1 MCRSRNEKPSRARML
16 CLSRVWKKGWL
27 SASFNGL
34 WFGSFCF
41 LFSGKCYQG
50 RYLCAIMSRQLAD
63 GRRAFSSLGFAFML
77 GKGKFCWVWLGR
89 SALRFH
95 SWLTHELIR
104 TWLASSGASSGL
116 EISLQSCRNLSCTC
130 SNQVGVVRSI
140 DAEMQVALY
149 FMLFGKQSLVT
160 EMLAFVLFSLTFG
173 ESVYFKR

>member
-1 MCRSRNEKPSRARML
+1 MRNRAVRG
-16 CLSRVWKKGWL
+16 CCVCHWRVWKKGWL
-27 SASFNGL
+27 SASFNGV

-95 SWLTHELIR
+95 SWLTRDNQNLIGIFWSIFWAWGFSPEL
-104 TWLASSGASSGL
+104 
-116 EISLQSCRNLSCTC
+116 Q
-130 SNQVGVVRSI
+130 
-140 DAEMQVALY
+140 
-149 FMLFGKQSLVT
+149 
-160 EMLAFVLFSLTFG
+160 
-173 ESVYFKR
+173 ESVLYLFKSSRCSKKHRCGNASGTVLYAVWEAVSGNWNASFCTV